1 MGESGKPMGGQ
12 QPLPAG
18 GQQPMPMGSQ
28 PMPMGGQP
36 MPMSGQPIGGQQP
49 VGGNAPGLGGS
60 KSSPG
65 VPLPERITKDVWG
78 HLPTQLR
85 QQMSQFYRER
95 FMPKYSEL
103 LRQYYSSLAEKE
115 KEKKK

>member
-1 MGESGKPMGGQ
+1 
-12 QPLPAG
+12 
-18 GQQPMPMGSQ
+18 
-28 PMPMGGQP
+28 MGGQP
-36 MPMSGQPIGGQQP
+36 MPTGGQPMGSQQPMGGQQQP
-49 VGGNAPGLGGS
+49 TGGNTPGQGGA
-60 KSSPG
+60 KSPPG

-78 HLPTQLR
+78 HLPPQLR